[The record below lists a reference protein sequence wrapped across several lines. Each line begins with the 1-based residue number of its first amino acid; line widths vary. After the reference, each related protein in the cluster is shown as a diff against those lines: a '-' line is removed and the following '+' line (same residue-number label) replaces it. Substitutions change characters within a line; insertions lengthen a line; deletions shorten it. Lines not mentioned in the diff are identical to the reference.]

1 MDLTSPWVPLTQ
13 KPPNQFKNRHDKLF
27 TQEGIL
33 QISHRF
39 PTLAIVATRVNIK
52 PCLHCQRVRS
62 ASLLL
67 MEGRG
72 WGGWVGVT
80 NFDELLQVKTDMQ
93 SEPFKIL
100 AVHVVIQTRYI
111 SRPCSDE
118 ARTSHHRQSKLRI
131 HHTAHVYVHDHQKSV
146 FFLMHISTLV

>member
-118 ARTSHHRQSKLRI
+118 ARRI
-131 HHTAHVYVHDHQKSV
+131 TVNQNFV
-146 FFLMHISTLV
+146 FITQHMYMFMITKNLSFF